1 MMKNRRTIKS
11 AFIIGL
17 VLVSACA
24 AFVPSTSAGIFFN
37 LQSVVSV
44 GYSGNK
50 TEDPV
55 VPRGSIIT
63 VQMDVDYYVT
73 RGVLGKGVLLA
84 YQGKN
89 AFVKLEIVGQSSWLT
104 ANLMKDTVP
113 FSISDQKQT
122 STFNVA
128 FQASENAPA
137 YAQGYITI
145 KASVGKLGLIEGFEQ
160 EFTLP
165 VFPAYKPLIDP
176 SLPDTNTKRIGPMD
190 TAVFPIEV
198 RNLGN
203 AETIVF
209 LDVEYVPKGWNAII
223 TSQVTLS
230 EGDGSTATAY
240 LVVKPPK
247 SFGYHSEEETIRIS
261 MEPVRADDQKDR
273 GEKIYENFLVES
285 QGFSTHGI
293 EAVLPI
299 ILVIIVVL
307 LIAIYYF
314 KTKNKK

>member
-1 MMKNRRTIKS
+1 MMKNRKTIQS
-11 AFIIGL
+11 TLIVGL
-17 VLVSACA
+17 VLFSVCA
-24 AFVPSTSAGIFFN
+24 AFVPNTSAGLLFN

-44 GYSGNK
+44 GYSGNE
-50 TEDPV
+50 TEEPV
-55 VPRGSIIT
+55 VPRGSIMN
-63 VQMDVDYYVT
+63 VQMDVNYYVT
-73 RGVLGKGVLLA
+73 RGVLGEGILLA
-84 YQGKN
+84 YKGKN
-89 AFVKLEIVGQSSWLT
+89 AFVKLEIVGHSEWLT

-113 FSISDQKQT
+113 FSISDEKQT

-145 KASVGKLGLIEGFEQ
+145 KASVAKLGIIEGFEQ

-176 SLPDTNTKRIGPMD
+176 ALPETNTKKIGPMD
-190 TAVFPIEV
+190 TAVFPIEIK
-198 RNLGN
+198 NLGN

-209 LDVEYVPKGWNAII
+209 LSVEYVPKGWNAII
-223 TSQVTLS
+223 TSQVTLA
-230 EGDGSTATAY
+230 EGEGSTATAY

-247 SFGYHSEEETIRIS
+247 GFGYHSDEETIKIS

-285 QGFSTHGI
+285 QGFSTYGI

-299 ILVIIVVL
+299 ILVIIVII
-307 LIAIYYF
+307 LIVVYYL
-314 KTKNKK
+314 KKNKK

>member
-1 MMKNRRTIKS
+1 MMKNRKTIQS
-11 AFIIGL
+11 TLIVGL
-17 VLVSACA
+17 VLFSVCA
-24 AFVPSTSAGIFFN
+24 AFVPNTSAGLLFN

-44 GYSGNK
+44 GYSGNE
-50 TEDPV
+50 TEEPV
-55 VPRGSIIT
+55 VPRGSIMN
-63 VQMDVDYYVT
+63 VQMDVNYYVT
-73 RGVLGKGVLLA
+73 RGVLGEGILLA
-84 YQGKN
+84 YKGKN
-89 AFVKLEIVGQSSWLT
+89 AFVKLEIVGHSEWLT

-113 FSISDQKQT
+113 FSISDEKQT

-145 KASVGKLGLIEGFEQ
+145 KASVVKLGIIEGFEQ

-176 SLPDTNTKRIGPMD
+176 ALPETNTKKIGPMD
-190 TAVFPIEV
+190 TAVFPIEIK
-198 RNLGN
+198 NLGN

-209 LDVEYVPKGWNAII
+209 LSVEYVPKGWNAII
-223 TSQVTLS
+223 TSQVTLA
-230 EGDGSTATAY
+230 EGEGSTATAY

-247 SFGYHSEEETIRIS
+247 GFGYHSDEETIKIS

-285 QGFSTHGI
+285 QGFSTYGI

-299 ILVIIVVL
+299 ILVIIVII
-307 LIAIYYF
+307 LIVVYYL
-314 KTKNKK
+314 KKNKK

>member
-1 MMKNRRTIKS
+1 MTKNRKTIQS
-11 AFIIGL
+11 TLIVGL
-17 VLVSACA
+17 VLFSVCA
-24 AFVPSTSAGIFFN
+24 AFVPNTSAGLLFN

-44 GYSGNK
+44 GYSGNE
-50 TEDPV
+50 TEEPV
-55 VPRGSIIT
+55 VPRGSIMN
-63 VQMDVDYYVT
+63 VQMDVNYYVT
-73 RGVLGKGVLLA
+73 RGVLGEGILLA
-84 YQGKN
+84 YKGKN
-89 AFVKLEIVGQSSWLT
+89 AFVKLEIVSHSEWLT

-113 FSISDQKQT
+113 FSISDEKQS

-145 KASVGKLGLIEGFEQ
+145 KASVAKLGIIEGFEQ

-176 SLPDTNTKRIGPMD
+176 ALPETNTKKIGPMD
-190 TAVFPIEV
+190 TAVFPIEIK
-198 RNLGN
+198 NLGN
-203 AETIVF
+203 AETIIF
-209 LDVEYVPKGWNAII
+209 LDVESVPEGWNAII
-223 TSQVTLS
+223 TSQVTLA
-230 EGDGSTATAY
+230 EGEGSTATAY

-247 SFGYHSEEETIRIS
+247 GFGYHSDEETIKIS

-285 QGFSTHGI
+285 QGFSTYGI

-299 ILVIIVVL
+299 ILVIIVII
-307 LIAIYYF
+307 LIVVYYL
-314 KTKNKK
+314 KKNKK